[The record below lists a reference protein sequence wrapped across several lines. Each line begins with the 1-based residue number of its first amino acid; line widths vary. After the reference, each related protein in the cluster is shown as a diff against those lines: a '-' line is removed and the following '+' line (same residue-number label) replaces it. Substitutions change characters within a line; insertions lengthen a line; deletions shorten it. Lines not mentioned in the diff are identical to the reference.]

1 LTAWIASIQLG
12 RLTLWNAKDGFR
24 RSNIAIDPREPQEN
38 DVMDSNRRIEG
49 IGHQVKGAVME
60 SLGIAIGDSKLA
72 ADGSAERAIGDK
84 LNSVDA
90 GGEQLAG
97 IDTDRIRGIGHQIR
111 GAVIE
116 AIGNLVGNP
125 QMQSDGVAERNAGK
139 EQNIAGGDRDLARE
153 ALERTRSAAEPDEN
167 ADWRT

>member
-1 LTAWIASIQLG
+1 M
-12 RLTLWNAKDGFR
+12 N
-24 RSNIAIDPREPQEN
+24 
-38 DVMDSNRRIEG
+38 SNRRIEG

-60 SLGIAIGDSKLA
+60 SLGVAIGDAKLA

-84 LNSVDA
+84 LNSVDS

-139 EQNIAGGDRDLARE
+139 EQNIAGGNRDRARE
-153 ALERTRSAAEPDEN
+153 GLGRSGVGQELNEKPDPATRGSDS
-167 ADWRT
+167 DG

>member
-1 LTAWIASIQLG
+1 
-12 RLTLWNAKDGFR
+12 
-24 RSNIAIDPREPQEN
+24 
-38 DVMDSNRRIEG
+38 MDRNRRIEG

-60 SLGIAIGDSKLA
+60 SLGVAIGDAKLA

-97 IDTDRIRGIGHQIR
+97 IDTDRIRGIGHQIK

-116 AIGNLVGNP
+116 AIG
-125 QMQSDGVAERNAGK
+125 QSGWKSTNCRAMASRSGTRVRSRTSPAE
-139 EQNIAGGDRDLARE
+139 IATWRARRSS
-153 ALERTRSAAEPDEN
+153 ERMWRSSRMRRPIR
-167 ADWRT
+167 RTWEHGANGSRSPVDKQYL